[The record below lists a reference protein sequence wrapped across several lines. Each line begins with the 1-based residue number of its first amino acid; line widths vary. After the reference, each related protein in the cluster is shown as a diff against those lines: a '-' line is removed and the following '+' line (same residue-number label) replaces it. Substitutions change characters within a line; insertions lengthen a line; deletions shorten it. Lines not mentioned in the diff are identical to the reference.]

1 MSTIIRTRSP
11 YFIRTP
17 EETDATLGYFSII
30 INIYDGSILTADPCS
45 NYSVSFTLNKKP
57 IGNENSVSFDISEIV
72 NDSLNQEYNG
82 NLSFFNSVKAQSLW
96 VSIRTS
102 AKTSAGEPIGSV
114 TTTYYLA
121 QEGFNKFK
129 EGVNYTVQKSAM
141 LTENYLEY
149 NVNSSIYLPINAE
162 LVNQVKW
169 KRNNVALQTT
179 TITDSGNSNQ
189 KIQYIAYNIPSPS
202 RSVDE
207 LEVVTDLETVSI
219 KLKEIEECKY
229 PVHKITFLNRWGA
242 FQDLY
247 FFKKS
252 TESLNTTNENYNAS
266 IFKAKELVLTPPAD
280 PEEDCNSSTVFNS
293 YSTTAHSKKIYN
305 ANGVESITLNSGYV
319 SELNNSYFQELM
331 VSEYVWLTD
340 SNNVIYPVNLKESSF
355 NKKTGLNDGLINYTM
370 SFEKS
375 FSLVNNIR

>member
-17 EETDATLGYFSII
+17 EETDATLSYFVIRITIREGLINAGVVCSIPDVVFI
-30 INIYDGSILTADPCS
+30 
-45 NYSVSFTLNKKP
+45 LNKKP
-57 IGNENSVSFDISEIV
+57 IGSENSVSFDISEIV
-72 NDSLNQEYNG
+72 NDSLVQTY
-82 NLSFFNSVKAQSLW
+82 NSVPVGTYQSLW
-96 VSIRTS
+96 VDVQTNAS
-102 AKTSAGEPIGSV
+102 TSAGALIGSV
-114 TTTYYLA
+114 TTTTYLA

-149 NVNSSIYLPINAE
+149 HTGSYIYLPINAE
-162 LVNQVKW
+162 LVSSVKW
-169 KRNNVALQTT
+169 KNNNVALQTT
-179 TITDSGNSNQ
+179 TITDNGNSNQ
-189 KIQYIAYNIPSPS
+189 KIQYTFFDIASL
-202 RSVDE
+202 REAVDE
-207 LEVVTDLETVSI
+207 VEVVTDSGTITI

-242 FQDLY
+242 FQDLF

-252 TESLNTTNENYNAS
+252 TESLNTTSENYNAS
-266 IFKAKELVLTPPAD
+266 IFKAKEIVKVL
-280 PEEDCNSSTVFNS
+280 EDTGCVTSTVFNR
-293 YSTTAHSKKIYN
+293 YNTTAHSKKTYN
-305 ANGVESITLNSGYV
+305 ANGVESIVLNSGYV
-319 SELNNSYFQELM
+319 SELNNSYFEELM

-375 FSLVNNIR
+375 FSIVNNIR

>member
-17 EETDATLGYFSII
+17 EETDATLGYFVIRITIREGLINAGTICSIPDVVFI
-30 INIYDGSILTADPCS
+30 
-45 NYSVSFTLNKKP
+45 LNKKP
-57 IGNENSVSFDISEIV
+57 IGSENSVSFDISEIV
-72 NDSLNQEYNG
+72 NDSLVQTY
-82 NLSFFNSVKAQSLW
+82 SSVPVGTYQSLW
-96 VSIRTS
+96 VDVQTNASTL
-102 AKTSAGEPIGSV
+102 AGAPIGSV
-114 TTTYYLA
+114 TLTRYLA

-149 NVNSSIYLPINAE
+149 HKGSYIYLPINAE
-162 LVNQVKW
+162 LVNSVKW
-169 KRNNVALQTT
+169 KYNNVALQTT
-179 TITDSGNSNQ
+179 TITDNGNSNQ
-189 KIQYIAYNIPSPS
+189 KIQYTFFDIASLRGTVN
-202 RSVDE
+202 
-207 LEVVTDLETVSI
+207 EVEVLTNSGTVSI

-242 FQDLY
+242 FQDLF

-266 IFKAKELVLTPPAD
+266 IFKAKEIVKVLDGGNCET
-280 PEEDCNSSTVFNS
+280 STVFNS
-293 YSTTAHSKKIYN
+293 YSTTAHSKKTYN
-305 ANGVESITLNSGYV
+305 ANGVESIVLNSGYV
-319 SELNNSYFQELM
+319 SELNNSYFEELM

-355 NKKTGLNDGLINYTM
+355 TKKTGLNDGLINYTM

-375 FSLVNNIR
+375 FSIVNNIR

>member
-11 YFIRTP
+11 FFIRTP
-17 EETDATLGYFSII
+17 EETAATLGYFVIRITIREGLISA
-30 INIYDGSILTADPCS
+30 GVPCS
-45 NYSVSFTLNKKP
+45 IPDVVFILNKKP
-57 IGNENSVSFDISEIV
+57 IGSENSVSFDISEIV
-72 NDSLNQEYNG
+72 NDSLVQTY
-82 NLSFFNSVKAQSLW
+82 SSVPVGTYQSLW
-96 VSIRTS
+96 VDVQTNASTL
-102 AKTSAGEPIGSV
+102 AGAPIGSV
-114 TTTYYLA
+114 TTTTYLA

-129 EGVNYTVQKSAM
+129 EGVNYTVQKAAM

-149 NVNSSIYLPINAE
+149 DVNSSIYLPINAE
-162 LVNQVKW
+162 LVNQVRW

-179 TITDSGNSNQ
+179 TITDNGNSNQ
-189 KIQYIAYNIPSPS
+189 KIQYIAYNISSPS

-207 LEVVTDLETVSI
+207 VQVITGEAAISI

-242 FQDLY
+242 FQDLF

-252 TESLNTTNENYNAS
+252 TESLNTTSENYNAS
-266 IFKAKELVLTPPAD
+266 IFKAKEIVKVL
-280 PEEDCNSSTVFNS
+280 EDTGCVTSTVFNR
-293 YSTTAHSKKIYN
+293 YNTTAHSKKTYN
-305 ANGVESITLNSGYV
+305 ANGVESIVLNSGYV
-319 SELNNSYFQELM
+319 SELNNSYFEELM

-375 FSLVNNIR
+375 FSIVNNIR

>member
-17 EETDATLGYFSII
+17 EETDATLGYFVIRI
-30 INIYDGSILTADPCS
+30 TIREGLINTGVPCS
-45 NYSVSFTLNKKP
+45 IPDVVLILNKKP
-57 IGNENSVSFDISEIV
+57 IGSENSVSFDISEIV
-72 NDSLNQEYNG
+72 NDSLVQTY
-82 NLSFFNSVKAQSLW
+82 SSVPVGTYQSLW
-96 VSIRTS
+96 VDVQTNASTL
-102 AKTSAGEPIGSV
+102 AGAPIGSV
-114 TTTYYLA
+114 TLTRYLA

-149 NVNSSIYLPINAE
+149 NTGSNIYLPINAE
-162 LVNQVKW
+162 LVSSVKW
-169 KRNNVALQTT
+169 KYNNVALQTT
-179 TITDSGNSNQ
+179 TITDNGNSNQ
-189 KIQYIAYNIPSPS
+189 KIQYIFYNNSS
-202 RSVDE
+202 RTKPDE
-207 LEVVTDLETVSI
+207 LEVLTASGTVSI

-242 FQDLY
+242 FQDLF

-252 TESLNTTNENYNAS
+252 TESLDTTRENYNAS
-266 IFKAKELVLTPPAD
+266 IFKAKSISNTLVNGECEVIT
-280 PEEDCNSSTVFNS
+280 TFNN
-293 YSTTAHSKKIYN
+293 YSTTAHSKKTFN
-305 ANGVESITLNSGYV
+305 ANGLESITLNSGYV
-319 SELNNSYFQELM
+319 SELNNSYFEELM

-340 SNNVIYPVNLKESSF
+340 SNDVIYPVNLKESSF

-375 FSLVNNIR
+375 FSIVNNIR

>member
-17 EETDATLGYFSII
+17 EETDATLGYFVIRITIREGLISA
-30 INIYDGSILTADPCS
+30 GVPCS
-45 NYSVSFTLNKKP
+45 IDDVVFILNKKP
-57 IGNENSVSFDISEIV
+57 IGSENSVSFDISEIV
-72 NDSLNQEYNG
+72 NDSLVQTY
-82 NLSFFNSVKAQSLW
+82 SSVPVGTYQSLW
-96 VSIRTS
+96 VDVQTNASTL
-102 AKTSAGEPIGSV
+102 AGAPIGSV
-114 TTTYYLA
+114 TLTRYLA

-129 EGVNYTVQKSAM
+129 EGVNYTVQKAAM

-149 NVNSSIYLPINAE
+149 NKGLRIYLPINAE
-162 LVNQVKW
+162 IANTVTWRYNSS
-169 KRNNVALQTT
+169 NIQTN
-179 TITDSGNSNQ
+179 TITDNGNSNQ
-189 KIQYIAYNIPSPS
+189 KIQYISYNPSS
-202 RSVDE
+202 QEVN
-207 LEVVTDLETVSI
+207 EVVINTEASGTTRI

-242 FQDLY
+242 FQDLF

-252 TESLNTTNENYNAS
+252 TESLNTTSENYNSS
-266 IFKAKELVLTPPAD
+266 IFKAKEIVKVL
-280 PEEDCNSSTVFNS
+280 EETGCVTSTVFNS
-293 YSTTAHSKKIYN
+293 YSTTAHSKKTYN

-319 SELNNSYFQELM
+319 SELNNSYFEELM
-331 VSEYVWLTD
+331 ISEYVWLTD

-375 FSLVNNIR
+375 FSIVNNIR

>member
-17 EETDATLGYFSII
+17 EETDATLGYFVIRI
-30 INIYDGSILTADPCS
+30 TIREGLINAGVPCS
-45 NYSVSFTLNKKP
+45 IPDVVLILNKKP
-57 IGNENSVSFDISEIV
+57 IGSENSVSFDISEIV
-72 NDSLNQEYNG
+72 NDSLVQTY
-82 NLSFFNSVKAQSLW
+82 SSVPVGTYQSLW
-96 VSIRTS
+96 VDVATNASTL
-102 AKTSAGEPIGSV
+102 AGAPIGSV
-114 TTTYYLA
+114 TTTTYLA

-149 NVNSSIYLPINAE
+149 YKGLKIYLPINAE
-162 LVNQVKW
+162 IANTVTWRYNSS
-169 KRNNVALQTT
+169 NIQTD
-179 TITDSGNSNQ
+179 TITDNGQSNQ
-189 KIQYIAYNIPSPS
+189 KIKYISYNPSS
-202 RSVDE
+202 QEVDE
-207 LEVVTDLETVSI
+207 VVVNTEASGTTII

-242 FQDLY
+242 FQDLF

-252 TESLNTTNENYNAS
+252 TESLNTTSENYNAS
-266 IFKAKELVLTPPAD
+266 IFKAKKIVKVL
-280 PEEDCNSSTVFNS
+280 EETGCVTSTIFNS
-293 YSTTAHSKKIYN
+293 YSTTAHSKKTYN
-305 ANGVESITLNSGYV
+305 ANGVESIVLNSGYV
-319 SELNNSYFQELM
+319 SELNNSYFEELM

-375 FSLVNNIR
+375 FSIVNNIR

>member
-17 EETDATLGYFSII
+17 EETDATLGYFVIRI
-30 INIYDGSILTADPCS
+30 TIREGLINAGVPCS
-45 NYSVSFTLNKKP
+45 IPDVVFILNKKP
-57 IGNENSVSFDISEIV
+57 IGSENSVSFDISEIV
-72 NDSLNQEYNG
+72 NDSLVQTYSSTPVG
-82 NLSFFNSVKAQSLW
+82 TYQSLW
-96 VSIRTS
+96 VDVQTNASTL
-102 AKTSAGEPIGSV
+102 AGAPIGSV
-114 TTTYYLA
+114 TTTTYLA

-149 NVNSSIYLPINAE
+149 NTGSNIYLPINAE
-162 LVNQVKW
+162 LVSSVKW
-169 KRNNVALQTT
+169 KFNNVALQTT
-179 TITDSGNSNQ
+179 TITDNGNSNQ
-189 KIQYIAYNIPSPS
+189 KIQYIFYNNSS
-202 RSVDE
+202 RTKPDE
-207 LEVVTDLETVSI
+207 LEVLTASGTVSI

-242 FQDLY
+242 FQDLF

-266 IFKAKELVLTPPAD
+266 IFKAKEIVKVLDGGNCVT
-280 PEEDCNSSTVFNS
+280 STVFNS
-293 YSTTAHSKKIYN
+293 YSTTAHSKKTYN
-305 ANGVESITLNSGYV
+305 ANGVESIVLNSGYV
-319 SELNNSYFQELM
+319 SELNNSYFEELM

-340 SNNVIYPVNLKESSF
+340 SNDVIYPVNLKESSF

-375 FSLVNNIR
+375 FSIVNNIR